1 MAASPAKTK
10 PPPKGGATSAAA
22 LATFTPSDSL
32 DIAAGPCIGFVV
44 GTAGFY
50 TVTFVDDVTGTQT
63 VVWCNTGYNPY
74 VVKRIWAAGAASATG
89 IMPLYA

>member
-10 PPPKGGATSAAA
+10 PPPKGGATSAANLTA
-22 LATFTPSDSL
+22 FTPSDSA

-44 GTAGFY
+44 ATAGLY
-50 TVTFVDDVTGTQT
+50 SVTFVDDATGTAT
-63 VVWCNTGYNPY
+63 PVYCNTGYNPY
-74 VVKRIWAAGAASATG
+74 CVKRIWLTGAASASG